1 MPKTKYNLMN
11 YTSEVKP
18 SKTIGELEELLVSA
32 GARNIAKDYDE
43 RGTVSAFFFSIPT
56 KHGMV
61 PFRMPCDVGAVYE
74 FFAKQRKHFQR
85 GTKEK
90 LREQA
95 ERVAWRILLDW
106 VDAQLSMIMAKQVL
120 PEQAFFAYIID
131 PRSGVTLFEHMQ
143 NQNFMLLEAGT
154 AVADEGEFKE
164 VEE

>member
-1 MPKTKYNLMN
+1 MKKAKYNLMN

-32 GARNIAKDYDE
+32 GARNISKDYGDQ
-43 RGTVSAFFFSIPT
+43 GQVQAFFFSIPT
-56 KHGMV
+56 SRGNV
-61 PFRMPCDVGAVYE
+61 PFRMPCDVDAVYE
-74 FFAKQRKHFQR
+74 FLIGQIKQPQS
-85 GTKEK
+85 GTYARV
-90 LREQA
+90 REQA

-106 VDAQLSMIMAKQVL
+106 VDAQLSMIMANQVK

-143 NQNFMLLEAGT
+143 NQNFMLIGPGNSDT
-154 AVADEGEFKE
+154 DADYRE